1 VILHLD
7 FEFFSPIDIKSAP
20 LDVYANHK
28 DARILMAAYAF
39 DDGPVKVWEADSGPC
54 PELRDGLKDPNNLI
68 AAWNVNYERT
78 VLAAKGMPLPIERFL
93 DVMVLARYAGLPG
106 RLKDCAKVPM
116 IGVPSEE
123 KTKSETLLINKF
135 CKPQK
140 DGTVKTKAD
149 YPEDWQL
156 FREYCKKDVLTMRHV
171 YNWLFHRFVFPERER
186 KLWLLDQRINGR
198 GLPVDTALALAGKQ
212 ETTRLVAQAQK
223 ELRDLT
229 GLENP
234 NSVQQIHPWLQER
247 GYKYDSLGKDFVK
260 QAIAETDGDC
270 KAALQVRLDAAKSS
284 VKKFGAFVENTSPDF
299 RLRNQFVFYGAHT
312 GRWSGKGVQP
322 QNLTRKETDQEALTA
337 LLSGNPVK
345 SLEAL
350 TTCLRPCI
358 RAPRGKKL
366 VVADLSAIENRVLAW
381 LSGCN
386 EMLAIY
392 EKGLDPYKVFA
403 VELFYSDYWD
413 ERSDEQKYEAVTKSQ
428 RQLCKP
434 AVLGCGYGLGGGQER
449 EIQNGQKVKTGLWKY
464 AESMGV
470 SLSREL
476 SHTMVQRF
484 RSAYPEVTFYWNY
497 LEDAFIAAYKT
508 KKRQQVGAIYFDAT
522 AESVRIL
529 LPSGR
534 SIHYLNPHA
543 YKGADGIKISFD
555 GLRQGGWGRQSTWGG
570 RLTENVVQA
579 VARDVLAEGML
590 RADKLGFHLVGHV
603 HDEILCEERV
613 IQPDW
618 TARMTEHEPVAYLE
632 KAMTDPIEWAPG
644 LPLAAEG
651 AEMEFYAK

>member
-20 LDVYANHK
+20 LDVYANHP
-28 DARILMAAYAF
+28 DARILMAAYAM

-54 PELRDGLKDPNNLI
+54 PELRDGLKDPSNLI

-116 IGVPSEE
+116 IRVPSEE

-358 RAPRGKKL
+358 RAPKGKKL
-366 VVADLSAIENRVLAW
+366 VVADLNAIEVRVLMW

-386 EMLAIY
+386 D
-392 EKGLDPYKVFA
+392 GLQVFADGKCPYKDFA
-403 VELFYSDYWD
+403 VDYYNLD
-413 ERSDEQKYEAVTKSQ
+413 YDLVTKNQ
-428 RQLCKP
+428 RNTCKP
-434 AVLGCGYGLGGGQER
+434 PVLGCGFGLGGGQER
-449 EIQNGQKVKTGLWKY
+449 EMQNGQKVKTGLWKY
-464 AESMGV
+464 AESMGQ
-470 SLSREL
+470 SFTKEE
-476 SHTMVQRF
+476 SHRMVQLY
-484 RSAYPEVTFYWNY
+484 RSKYPEVTFYWNY

-508 KKRQQVGAIYFDAT
+508 RKRQQVGAIYFDAT
-522 AESVRIL
+522 AEAVRIL

-534 SIHYLNPHA
+534 AIHYLNPHA
-543 YKGADGIKISFD
+543 YKGADGIEISFD

-590 RADKLGFHLVGHV
+590 RAEEYGPGPIVGHV
-603 HDEILCEERV
+603 HDELITEV
-613 IQPDW
+613 PDN
-618 TARMTEHEPVAYLE
+618 AVEGVDNDVHRLE
-632 KAMTDPIEWAPG
+632 ACLSNPIDWAPG